1 MRLLY
6 VCLDRGLPL
15 GAAKGGSVH
24 VTELVRAF
32 EADGH
37 DTAVLA
43 RSTAGDAY
51 EASRPTFLATLREGP
66 HWLPAPVLRRD
77 LREVRGRARLSRAVE
92 EAIERFRP
100 DLIYE
105 RYALFRSEALDAA
118 QSAGIPLVVE
128 VNAPLVEEARR
139 FHGLRLTEAAVRA
152 ERRTWRGADLVVT
165 HLSALADLVRAAGQ
179 ARVLVLPHG
188 VDGERFAPTADGAP
202 VRRELCLNGRFV
214 VGWVGRPKPWH
225 DLATLVDAVAAIPDE
240 LAPVLLVVGD
250 GPERPALERR
260 ASAREVETR
269 FVRAVPHFAV
279 GRYIAAMDA
288 CVATLPSDPTLHY
301 LSPIKALEYLSCG
314 RPTVVAE
321 GGDLRAPVSANAALP
336 YRPGD
341 SADLAARLEQIAGE
355 RGLREHLSRTGRRF
369 AEARTWRAN
378 ARAIIHAAEGLGH
391 DRRAAPGE
399 PRLAYVLKRF
409 PCLSETFVA
418 WELIELQRR
427 SRRPTIFAMGRPDE
441 PFTQR
446 FLDELTARVV
456 YLPPRPSSEPAR
468 SARALARVL
477 RRNPLGWLR
486 AAAES
491 VRRPGFFG
499 WKRLVQATILRDEM
513 ASAGIDHA
521 HVHFA
526 NKAARLAYLSWRMG
540 GPTYSVTAHA
550 KDIYHRTARPP
561 HLRKLLGSAAFVATV
576 SDANRRYLEPI
587 VGDRTRV
594 EVVPNSVNLELLTAN
609 GRRHP
614 EWTVLTVARLVEK
627 KGTADLIEACAI
639 LSARGRRVCLAV
651 AGDGP
656 LRGELEA
663 AASEA
668 GLDAE
673 FLGEV
678 PHERVLELYRR
689 ARVFCLPCTV
699 ASDGDRDGLPTAI
712 LEAMGSGVPVVTTSM
727 NGLDEAVIHERTG
740 LIASQRDPVA
750 LADAIE
756 RVLTHSALAARLT
769 SEARRC
775 VEERF
780 STDRSTALLLRL
792 LEEVAPATG
801 PKDAPTTA

>member
-15 GAAKGGSVH
+15 GAPKGGSVH
-24 VTELVRAF
+24 VAELLRAF
-32 EADGH
+32 EAEGH
-37 DTAVLA
+37 ETAVLA
-43 RSTAGDAY
+43 RSAAGAY
-51 EASRPTFLATLREGP
+51 EASRPTFLASLREGP

-105 RYALFRSEALDAA
+105 RYALFRSEALQAA
-118 QSAGIPLVVE
+118 RSAGIPLVVE

-139 FHGLRLTEAAVRA
+139 FHGLRFTKSAVRA
-152 ERRTWRGADLVVT
+152 ERRVWSGADIVVT
-165 HLSALADLVRAAGQ
+165 HLPALAERIRAAGQ
-179 ARVLVLPHG
+179 PRVLVLPHG
-188 VDGERFAPTADGAP
+188 VDGERFTPAADGAA
-202 VRRELCLNGRFV
+202 VRRELRLNGHFV

-225 DLATLVDAVAAIPDE
+225 DVATLVDAVAAIPHE

-260 ASAREVETR
+260 ARARGVETR
-269 FVRAVPHFAV
+269 FAGAVPHSAV
-279 GRYIAAMDA
+279 SRCIAAMDA
-288 CVATLPSDPTLHY
+288 CVATLPPDPKLHY

-314 RPTVVAE
+314 RPAVVAD
-321 GGDLRAPVSANAALP
+321 GGDLRALVSANAALP

-341 SADLAARLEQIAGE
+341 SADLAARLEQIANE
-355 RGLREHLSRTGRRF
+355 PGLEEHLSRTGRLF

-391 DRRAAPGE
+391 ERRAAPGK

-441 PFTQR
+441 PFTQP
-446 FLDELTARVV
+446 FLDELRASVV
-456 YLPPRPSSEPAR
+456 YLPPRASSEPAR
-468 SARALARVL
+468 SARALARAL
-477 RRNPLGWLR
+477 RRNPLAWLR

-499 WKRLVQATILRDEM
+499 RKRLMQATILRDEM

-550 KDIYHRTARPP
+550 KDIYHHAARPP
-561 HLRKLLGSAAFVATV
+561 HLRKLLGPAAFVATV
-576 SDANRRYLEPI
+576 SEANRRHLDLI

-609 GRRHP
+609 GRRQP
-614 EWTVLTVARLVEK
+614 DWTVLTVARLVEK
-627 KGTADLIEACAI
+627 KGTAHLIKACAL
-639 LSARGRRVCLAV
+639 LSERGQRVRLVV

-663 AASEA
+663 AASRSS
-668 GLDAE
+668 LDAE

-678 PHERVLELYRR
+678 PHERVLEQYRR

-699 ASDGDRDGLPTAI
+699 AFDGDRDGLPTAI

-740 LIASQRDPVA
+740 LIAPERDPVA

-756 RVLTHSALAARLT
+756 RVLTDPDLAARLT
-769 SEARRC
+769 SEARRR

-780 STDRSTALLLRL
+780 SAELSAGRL
-792 LEEVAPATG
+792 LTLLDRAAAETSFEPAG
-801 PKDAPTTA
+801 R